1 MLSWWGRSRPE
12 RCFSPT
18 CCGQRTLGPSLQVI
32 SVCDFQN
39 FLSSTN
45 ACHCDSSIMVLIS
58 SKTLIQAHAV
68 FLVVVAGYLVKN
80 PAVITDS
87 DLVFMMGEALKI
99 VCPRNIPNSQ
109 DFPSLSSPQQ
119 SPFTFCAILI
129 FIESLVDLVLLS
141 NIPFHEA
148 LDEALPYIRPL
159 RNGNLPAEDLQVL
172 QSLPEYITKSLTIY
186 WSVWIA
192 VAACR
197 FAVYGAI
204 AFFIYQGKGDHLASS
219 YTSAAAIG
227 GLDRL
232 KNRVVFSFAFF
243 EMMFWFWTFS
253 TLREERQERLT
264 KLLEDTRDM

>member
-1 MLSWWGRSRPE
+1 M
-12 RCFSPT
+12 
-18 CCGQRTLGPSLQVI
+18 
-32 SVCDFQN
+32 
-39 FLSSTN
+39 
-45 ACHCDSSIMVLIS
+45 
-58 SKTLIQAHAV
+58 
-68 FLVVVAGYLVKN
+68 
-80 PAVITDS
+80 
-87 DLVFMMGEALKI
+87 
-99 VCPRNIPNSQ
+99 
-109 DFPSLSSPQQ
+109 
-119 SPFTFCAILI
+119 
-129 FIESLVDLVLLS
+129 
-141 NIPFHEA
+141 
-148 LDEALPYIRPL
+148 

-197 FAVYGAI
+197 FAVYAAI

-243 EMMFWFWTFS
+243 EMMFWFWVSGNFINQPGLTLLSVSRANVPLQTFS

-264 KLLEDTRDM
+264 KLLEDTREM

>member
-1 MLSWWGRSRPE
+1 MLVGGYLDQS
-12 RCFSPT
+12 CFFPT
-18 CCGQRTLGPSLQVI
+18 CVAAKEHSDQFSKLFPSVT
-32 SVCDFQN
+32 CCN
-39 FLSSTN
+39 FLLSTN
-45 ACHCDSSIMVLIS
+45 LCYCDSLIMVLIS

-68 FLVVVAGYLVKN
+68 FLVVIAGYLVKS
-80 PAVITDS
+80 PEVITDC

-99 VCPRNIPNSQ
+99 

-129 FIESLVDLVLLS
+129 FIEALVDLVLLS
-141 NIPFHEA
+141 NIPYHEA

-172 QSLPEYITKSLTIY
+172 QRLPEYITKSLTIY

-197 FAVYGAI
+197 FGAYAGI
-204 AFFIYQGKGDHLASS
+204 AFYIYQSRGDHLASS

-243 EMMFWFWTFS
+243 EMMFWFWNFA

-264 KLLEDTRDM
+264 KLLEDTREN

>member
-1 MLSWWGRSRPE
+1 MLCWWGNLDSS
-12 RCFSPT
+12 CFSPHVSRPKNT
-18 CCGQRTLGPSLQVI
+18 RTNSPSYFRACL
-32 SVCDFQN
+32 D
-39 FLSSTN
+39 LLLSTN
-45 ACHCDSSIMVLIS
+45 LCHCDSLIMVFIS

-68 FLVVVAGYLVKN
+68 FLLVIAGYLIKS
-80 PAVITDS
+80 PEVITDC

-99 VCPRNIPNSQ
+99 

-129 FIESLVDLVLLS
+129 FVEAMIDLVLLS

-172 QSLPEYITKSLTIY
+172 QQLPEYITKSLTIY

-192 VAACR
+192 VAAAR
-197 FAVYGAI
+197 FGVYAGI
-204 AFFIYQGKGDHLASS
+204 AFFIYQGRGDHMASS
-219 YTSAAAIG
+219 YTSAAGIG

-243 EMMFWFWTFS
+243 EMMFWFWNFA

-264 KLLEDTRDM
+264 KLLEDSREM